1 MSSQPVSLLNA
12 HSNTNGQRCCRS
24 ETFNLKDIEMI
35 VEKKDQPWSKR
46 ACVGKLLGLTDI
58 IKSTASLGQDDQQT
72 RASSEAKQPGIWI
85 GLNLKIDKIK
95 QIGLYFFCEAKDLF
109 YNQDNLKQ

>member
-72 RASSEAKQPGIWI
+72 RASSEAKPTRHMDWSEPKDRQNKTDR
-85 GLNLKIDKIK
+85 LVFFFVRQKIYFTIKIT
-95 QIGLYFFCEAKDLF
+95 
-109 YNQDNLKQ
+109 

>member
-12 HSNTNGQRCCRS
+12 SSNTVGQRCCRS

-72 RASSEAKQPGIWI
+72 RASSEAKPTRHMDWFEPKDRQNKTDRFI
-85 GLNLKIDKIK
+85 
-95 QIGLYFFCEAKDLF
+95 FFL
-109 YNQDNLKQ
+109 